1 MRSLWTGPVSRW
13 LRVKAH
19 AKAIGYGLGTFA
31 ILGFGTVAQGNSRVV
46 AGTVL
51 AIIAIPILG
60 FTLNQVALSRKGRE
74 VAHTVEDVRVLKEA
88 DARAFTQ
95 PFAAIVRKLPVQDVY
110 PGRAWPVQSR
120 TQITT
125 GQCLGVVAPIEPG
138 GGQDLADGGE
148 SLDGQP
154 DGWPAAG
161 SFWASLTAT
170 EQAVLAAAAQE
181 QIFDARV
188 VLWRQ
193 NQHGDYVI
201 VIRSGRADISVEDAL
216 GERVIATR
224 GPGDIV
230 GERVALRPGPRSATV
245 VTATEVHAFVIGT
258 TEFRAFIG
266 KHPHVLT
273 EVLEEQ
279 IYYRLTENHLD
290 QSARTQT
297 GVTALRPMLSLPPWT
312 GQNCSICL
320 TDMTGF
326 SDSSRRDED
335 RRSMRKAMYR
345 MLEDAFSDSG
355 VPWHSCYWE
364 DRGDGALIIVPPRI
378 PTNAVVNAV
387 VVRLAAVLRQ
397 HNRQVSAAT
406 HISLRVAIHVGPVT
420 ADSRGVSGH
429 AIDQAA
435 RLVEAAPLKRRIANT
450 VADLGLAASEFVY
463 DTAISPNCGSDE
475 LTEYQKIQFQAK
487 KSKAVAWM
495 YLSGTTSEAPPQT
508 IEVPGSAG
516 AGGCGGSSWQ
526 P

>member
-1 MRSLWTGPVSRW
+1 MARSPGAGPVSRW
-13 LRVKAH
+13 LWLKAR
-19 AKAIGYGLGTFA
+19 AKAIGYGLSAFA
-31 ILGFGTVAQGNSRVV
+31 ILGFGTVAERNYRVIAV
-46 AGTVL
+46 MTL

-60 FTLNQVALSRKGRE
+60 FTLSQVTLTKKGRE
-74 VAHTVEDVRVLKEA
+74 VARTVEDVRVLKEA

-95 PFAAIVRKLPVQDVY
+95 PFAAIVRKLPAQDVY
-110 PGRAWPVQSR
+110 PGRPWPMQSR

-125 GQCLGVVAPIEPG
+125 SQHRGPVALVEPG
-138 GGQDLADGGE
+138 GGQDPVDDGE
-148 SLDGQP
+148 SPGGQV
-154 DGWPAAG
+154 DGWPATG
-161 SFWASLTAT
+161 SFWASLTVR
-170 EQAVLAAAAQE
+170 EQAAFAAAARE
-181 QIFDARV
+181 QSFDAGV

-193 NQHGDYVI
+193 NEHGDYAI
-201 VIRSGRADISVEDAL
+201 VIRSGQTDISIEDAL

-230 GERVALRPGPRSATV
+230 GERVAVRPGPRSATV
-245 VTATEVHAFVIGT
+245 VTATEVRAFVIGT

-266 KHPHVLT
+266 EHPRVLT

-279 IYYRLTENHLD
+279 IYYRLTENQLD
-290 QSARTQT
+290 QSTGTQR

-326 SDSSRRDED
+326 SDSSRRDRD

-345 MLEDAFSDSG
+345 MLEDAFSGSG

-378 PTNAVVNAV
+378 PTQAVVAAV
-387 VVRLAAVLRQ
+387 VVQLAAALRQ

-420 ADSRGVSGH
+420 TDSRGVSGH

-435 RLVEAAPLKRRIANT
+435 RLVEAAPLKRQIVNT
-450 VADLGLAASEFVY
+450 AADLGLAASEFVY
-463 DTAISPNCGSDE
+463 DMAISPNCGPDE
-475 LTEYQKIQFQAK
+475 LATFRKIQFQAK
-487 KSKAVAWM
+487 KTRAVAWM
-495 YLSGTTSEAPPQT
+495 FLSGTTNPNTADHLAATMRRP
-508 IEVPGSAG
+508 A
-516 AGGCGGSSWQ
+516 
-526 P
+526 